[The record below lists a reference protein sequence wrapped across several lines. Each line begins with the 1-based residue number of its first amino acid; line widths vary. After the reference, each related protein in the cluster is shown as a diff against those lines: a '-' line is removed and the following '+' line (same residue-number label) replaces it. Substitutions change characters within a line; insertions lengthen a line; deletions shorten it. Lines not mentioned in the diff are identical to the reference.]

1 MAGLWATRAAS
12 ISALPAKVKAAG
24 EAVARLVL
32 MPGVAGQEAGLILAG
47 LLGLET
53 LLLQSHLKE
62 IMAGQEDRRLM
73 VLVAAVAVLVRWGE
87 P

>member
-1 MAGLWATRAAS
+1 MV
-12 ISALPAKVKAAG
+12 AL
-24 EAVARLVL
+24 LVL
-32 MPGVAGQEAGLILAG
+32 TLVVAGQEADLKLAG

-53 LLLQSHLKE
+53 LLLQTHLKE